1 MIVVQ
6 RKTYT
11 LLMSHDPCEI
21 FNYYGKKEIHGLR
34 YDECMLHNNTNDN
47 AYIAGLSNYVP
58 MKDEYKHSDNY
69 FVFINLSRCNN
80 TVETVRLIFHE
91 LMHRAFELY
100 NWEVDEEE
108 DIITWADE
116 ETAEVFNIVQAN
128 IKLC

>member
-21 FNYYGKKEIHGLR
+21 FNYYGKKEIHGLK
-34 YDECMLHNNTNDN
+34 YDECMLYNNTNDN

-58 MKDEYKHSDNY
+58 DKKKYIYGDNY

-80 TVETVRLIFHE
+80 VVETVRLIFHE
-91 LMHRAFELY
+91 LMHRAFELH
-100 NWEVDEEE
+100 NWEVEFEEE
-108 DIITWADE
+108 IITWADE
-116 ETAEVFNIVQAN
+116 ETTEVFNIVQAN
-128 IKLC
+128 INLC